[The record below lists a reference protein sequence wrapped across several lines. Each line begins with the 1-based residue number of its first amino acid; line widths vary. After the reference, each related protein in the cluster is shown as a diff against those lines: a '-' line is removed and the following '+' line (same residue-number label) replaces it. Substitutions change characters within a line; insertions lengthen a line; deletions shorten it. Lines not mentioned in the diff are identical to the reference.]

1 VLAETLADSPNVTI
15 VPGDIMKLDLNQLAE
30 EHFGRLT
37 PIACANLPYNITTPV
52 LTKLVDS
59 GLFRSITVMIQREVA
74 QRICARPGTADYG
87 AFSLYC
93 QYHADCSLL
102 FEVPPECFLPAPKV
116 TSAVV
121 RMVIREQPPV
131 QVVREEILF
140 RTIRA
145 SFIQRRKKLLNG
157 LTSAFAPKVSKDQL
171 RQALSDCGFD
181 ENVRGEQLSLEEFAA
196 LSNEIAGLL

>member
-1 VLAETLADSPNVTI
+1 
-15 VPGDIMKLDLNQLAE
+15 
-30 EHFGRLT
+30 
-37 PIACANLPYNITTPV
+37 
-52 LTKLVDS
+52 VDS

-171 RQALSDCGFD
+171 RQALSNCGFD

>member
-1 VLAETLADSPNVTI
+1 
-15 VPGDIMKLDLNQLAE
+15 
-30 EHFGRLT
+30 
-37 PIACANLPYNITTPV
+37 
-52 LTKLVDS
+52 
-59 GLFRSITVMIQREVA
+59 
-74 QRICARPGTADYG
+74 
-87 AFSLYC
+87 
-93 QYHADCSLL
+93 
-102 FEVPPECFLPAPKV
+102 
-116 TSAVV
+116 
-121 RMVIREQPPV
+121 MVIREQPPV

-171 RQALSDCGFD
+171 RQALSNCGFD